1 MFGRMQRMAMRDLGM
16 VRGLFVIAG
25 LVMLRS
31 FAMVFGGVLVVMR
44 GLVVMFVNLVT
55 VHRSLPGC
63 RIILASEHC
72 RDR

>member
-1 MFGRMQRMAMRDLGM
+1 MFGRMQRMAMCDLGM
-16 VRGLFVIAG
+16 VCGLFVIAG

-31 FAMVFGGVLVVMR
+31 FAMVFGSVLVVMR

-55 VHRSLPGC
+55 VNRWLPGC